1 MNELTTDKEKK
12 DFVKEG
18 LKDLKFLYSNMDSED
33 STVWTVFSYL
43 HIVYWAMFQQFKSL
57 FCGPLVLHTFAA
69 HFIMIGGAVKVASLV
84 NGPAWSSLALASAL
98 VITYFLMCQ
107 TILTANNAQQ
117 CNTLKMFSLYLQD
130 FCGFFH

>member
-43 HIVYWAMFQQFKSL
+43 HIVY
-57 FCGPLVLHTFAA
+57 
-69 HFIMIGGAVKVASLV
+69 
-84 NGPAWSSLALASAL
+84 
-98 VITYFLMCQ
+98 
-107 TILTANNAQQ
+107 
-117 CNTLKMFSLYLQD
+117 
-130 FCGFFH
+130 